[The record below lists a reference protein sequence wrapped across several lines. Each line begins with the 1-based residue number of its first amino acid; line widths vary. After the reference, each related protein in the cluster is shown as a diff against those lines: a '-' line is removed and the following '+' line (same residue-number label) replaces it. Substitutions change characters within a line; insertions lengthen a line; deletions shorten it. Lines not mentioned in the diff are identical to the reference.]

1 MFLKSR
7 WTRFERRSLLLGLAL
22 FVASACGVFHG
33 LTEDAARAEPKAT
46 RKEKKEEAR
55 QAAVAEAAQTAVDQK
70 MEAAMDQ
77 ASANLDKFEA
87 ALKKA
92 APTTKDFAIKY
103 LVVEGDEG
111 EYLWIN
117 EIQFANKKFTG
128 KIANQPQF
136 AKTVKFG
143 QTVTLDEEDV
153 DDWMY
158 VEDGKLKGGYT
169 IRAQREMMQATE
181 RPKFDAQFKF
191 KFE

>member
-22 FVASACGVFHG
+22 FVASACGLFHG
-33 LTEDAARAEPKAT
+33 LTEDSVRAEPKGS
-46 RKEKKEEAR
+46 RKERKEEAR
-55 QAAVAEAAQTAVDQK
+55 QAEATAAADAK

-77 ASANLDKFEA
+77 ASDNLDKFEA

-92 APTTKDFAIKY
+92 APNTKDFAIKY

-111 EYLWIN
+111 EFLWVN

>member
-22 FVASACGVFHG
+22 FVASACGLFHG
-33 LTEDAARAEPKAT
+33 LTEDAVRAEPKAS
-46 RKEKKEEAR
+46 RKERKEEAR
-55 QAAVAEAAQTAVDQK
+55 QAEVTAAAADEK

-92 APTTKDFAIKY
+92 APNTKDFAIKY

-136 AKTVKFG
+136 AKTVKYG
-143 QTVTLDEEDV
+143 QTITIEEEDV

-169 IRAQREMMQATE
+169 IRAQREMMQASE